1 MPCLDFL
8 SVIFQSWLLSA
19 TLVPSINYL
28 KINAWWQTKSFLI
41 ITQYHQRNSMEEISL
56 NISWEK
62 KSRTKHGRSFTKFH
76 WFTCFLPQYLVP
88 VSKAS
93 LHPPNL
99 KPRLTHLSQ
108 HEGSWGLPPQSVIL
122 SKQRPRGSSA
132 GTTFCPLTIQDA
144 IGCSMVGWTQ
154 VSPLRFQTLWS
165 YLLQAGDKSCASVIA
180 QAKSRK

>member
-41 ITQYHQRNSMEEISL
+41 ITQYHRHNSMEEISL

-76 WFTCFLPQYLVP
+76 WFACFLPQYLVP

-122 SKQRPRGSSA
+122 SKQWPRDSSA
-132 GTTFCPLTIQDA
+132 GTIDYSGRHRLLHGGMHPGFPTLLPNLVKL
-144 IGCSMVGWTQ
+144 S
-154 VSPLRFQTLWS
+154 SPSWR
-165 YLLQAGDKSCASVIA
+165 
-180 QAKSRK
+180 